1 MDWWLAA
8 FKLLFGIFSAIS
20 AVIGLSI
27 GIFIID
33 YPKVIFSDFDEGN
46 DESTS
51 NDRRKYSTP
60 GIQKRDSSGVA
71 ARGCQLPL
79 EGLFRSAPTLVS
91 NSFLGR
97 RVDRT
102 DHRRP
107 SLRSGS
113 SSGDEPESPQ
123 ARWVV

>member
-1 MDWWLAA
+1 LKQLVAETLKVILTYIPA
-8 FKLLFGIFSAIS
+8 VS

-46 DESTS
+46 HEPTS
-51 NDRRKYSTP
+51 NDRRQYSTS

-71 ARGCQLPL
+71 AGGCQLNL

-102 DHRRP
+102 
-107 SLRSGS
+107 S
-113 SSGDEPESPQ
+113 Q
-123 ARWVV
+123 AVSTVGLIEWR